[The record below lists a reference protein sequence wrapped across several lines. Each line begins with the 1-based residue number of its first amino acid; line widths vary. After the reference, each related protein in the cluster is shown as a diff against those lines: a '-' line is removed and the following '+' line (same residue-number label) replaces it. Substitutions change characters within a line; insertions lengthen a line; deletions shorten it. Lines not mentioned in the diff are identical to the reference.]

1 MSKERNLLF
10 LFLFILGALLLS
22 SCFLISTTT
31 YIITYDGNSHTGGS
45 VPTDSTVYKE
55 NDTATVLDKGDL
67 VKTGYN
73 FAGWNTAA
81 GGSGT
86 DHAVGSTFT
95 MGASDVTLYAQWATN
110 TYTVTFNGSYIGSQT
125 VEQGGLVIEPT
136 APTRAGYTFGGWY
149 KESGCINS
157 WDFATDTVTSNV
169 TLYAKWTPLYA
180 LRDTGPAGGL
190 IFYVK
195 EGGYSGGWMYLEAAP
210 APTEGTGKKW
220 GSYGTI
226 IGGTEEGIG
235 TGQSNTNKI
244 VTWLNNNTVDT
255 YGDVTNKTDRAAYL
269 CDALILGVYSDWFLP
284 SKDELNLMYTNLK
297 VAGVGGFVGTFYWS
311 SSENLAGNAWAQ
323 YFSDGSQSYGHEDC
337 AHLVRAVR
345 AF

>member
-1 MSKERNLLF
+1 MLKKRNLLF
-10 LFLFILGALLLS
+10 LSLLILGVFS
-22 SCFLISTTT
+22 ITGCFLIPSPNYT
-31 YIITYDGNSHTGGS
+31 ITYDGNSHTGGS

-55 NDTATVLDKGDL
+55 NDTVMVLDKGDL

-95 MGASDVTLYAQWATN
+95 MGVADVTLYAQWATN

-210 APTEGTGKKW
+210 SDQSTGIQW
-220 GSYGTI
+220 YNGSYVVTGAIGTA
-226 IGGTEEGIG
+226 IG
-235 TGQSNTNKI
+235 TGQANTTAI
-244 VTWLNNNTVDT
+244 VDT
-255 YGDVTNKTDRAAYL
+255 QGTGSYAAQL
-269 CDALILGVYSDWFLP
+269 CNDLEEGGYDDWFLP
-284 SKDELNLMYTNLK
+284 SKDELNLMYENLG
-297 VAGVGGFVGTFYWS
+297 VAGVGGFVDYGYLPYWS
-311 SSENLAGNAWAQ
+311 SSEYDANYAWYQ
-323 YFSDGSQSYGHEDC
+323 YFGDGSQDIYYGGFKSLADR
-337 AHLVRAVR
+337 VRALR